1 MAHLHHSLR
10 KRGIL
15 IMMSPTL
22 LLISLLVC
30 HYLADFCLTT
40 PKMIRAKAD
49 GRDLWPI
56 MLHAAIHAGLMA
68 ICLLLWSISWKAV
81 LLAIAVEW
89 ITHFL
94 IDLAKARLSIRFL
107 ILTDQQQKPYWM
119 LYGLDQLLHQL
130 VIVGVWC
137 YCCMN

>member
-1 MAHLHHSLR
+1 
-10 KRGIL
+10 
-15 IMMSPTL
+15 MMSPTL
-22 LLISLLVC
+22 LLISMLVC

-49 GRDLWPI
+49 GRNPWPI
-56 MLHAAIHAGLMA
+56 MLHAAIHAGLMT
-68 ICLLLWSISWKAV
+68 ICLLLWAISWKAV
-81 LLAIAVEW
+81 LLAMAVEW

-94 IDLAKARLSIRFL
+94 IDWTKARLSIRFL

-130 VIVGVWC
+130 VIVGIWY

>member
-1 MAHLHHSLR
+1 
-10 KRGIL
+10 
-15 IMMSPTL
+15 MMSPTL

-49 GRDLWPI
+49 GRNPWPI
-56 MLHAAIHAGLMA
+56 MLHAAIHAGLMT
-68 ICLLLWSISWKAV
+68 ICLLLWAISWKAV
-81 LLAIAVEW
+81 LLAMAVEW

-94 IDLAKARLSIRFL
+94 IDWTKARLSIRFL

-130 VIVGVWC
+130 VIVGIWY

>member
-130 VIVGVWC
+130 VIVGVWY